1 MASFPMTVLP
11 GNEIDTGRREQL
23 LAAARAT
30 FAEKGYDGATVG
42 DIVRAAGVAQ
52 GTFYL
57 YFPSK
62 RAVLVTLAREFRT
75 ALLAALFDPRLD
87 ALPPRDR
94 ARAMVRGVFDL
105 SRRNPDLVRALHMGV
120 DVDPAD
126 DLSAGED
133 ARVVDRVTAFI
144 RDGVDHST
152 LGPMKLEIVSAM
164 ICRLVER
171 ASLECFVFGD
181 GSAAG
186 QYEDTLVEM
195 IDRVFRASESQPAE
209 PGVDRSEGG
218 GQ

>member
-1 MASFPMTVLP
+1 MAVLP

-23 LAAARAT
+23 LAAARAV
-30 FAEKGYDGATVG
+30 FAAKSYERATVG

-62 RAVLVTLAREFRT
+62 RAVLVTLAREFR
-75 ALLAALFDPRLD
+75 AGLLAALFDPCLD

-94 ARAMVRGVFDL
+94 VRAMVRGVFDV
-105 SRRNPDLVRALHMGV
+105 SRRNPDLVRVLHMGV
-120 DVDPAD
+120 DVDQGD
-126 DLSAGED
+126 DLAASED
-133 ARVVDRVTAFI
+133 QRVVDRVTAFI
-144 RDGVDHST
+144 RDGVDRSM
-152 LGPMKLEIVSAM
+152 LEPMDLEIVSAM

-186 QYEDTLVEM
+186 RYEDTLVEM
-195 IDRVFRASESQPAE
+195 IDRVFRASELDPASR
-209 PGVDRSEGG
+209 D
-218 GQ
+218 